1 MGLRGVLILLC
12 ALAFFAVPVH
22 AQYQPPSE
30 KLVLTGK
37 SAATWADGTTNIIQL
52 TGRVT
57 IELDRAKLSA
67 DGAVVWLS
75 PVNPQ
80 NLEIQNAQI
89 ALIGNARLEQTQN
102 HTTRSGGSLFV
113 TTQVRGTGIL
123 IVADERIPKDQSNSD
138 LYRQAL
144 ALRQSQPPTTQPN
157 VEPGRGPLVPRPPS
171 TGPASR
177 PTTGPARAQE
187 VPIFFEARELD
198 TTPRTEDGYL
208 AAVLTGGVRLIDRK
222 KKPDG
227 TPNAAGDFLELSSQN
242 AVLFTRVKSLREV
255 QESNGKKRGDGLVVA
270 AYLEGDVRAIFT
282 PGRPGAPEQRLT
294 ADRIYYEF
302 STDRAVLTD
311 AIVHTIEPRRG
322 QPVVARAKLVRQLSQ
337 GEYSAEHMQLSTSTF
352 ALPSF
357 SLAADRMYMRSEP
370 SGDPAIGDRVV
381 YEGRNTTLQAFD
393 VPFFWLPYTA
403 GDITERGTV
412 LRSLNFGQVHQ
423 FGEVAET
430 EWGLFETFG
439 QVPPRDL
446 DVNYRVDYFTE
457 RGPGF
462 GMNASYGG
470 GFLTDTSKQPWDFN
484 GQFRSYFAYDK
495 NSDDL
500 GRLPVRVND
509 EQSLRGQVLWEH
521 QHFFPDNWSAQFRAG
536 WVSDGT
542 FLEQWFRRDFE
553 QGPPRDIMGYL
564 KHQAGD
570 EAFTFG
576 ATWQPMHLVTTSD
589 FQQEQFEIDR
599 LPEVGYY
606 REGDSLAD
614 DHLTFF
620 SENTGGGLHFA
631 TSRDSLVDQGFL
643 PPIISPGLPA
653 EGYTGITGKVV
664 WRGDFRQ
671 EADFPVTTG
680 PVRVVPY
687 VMGRF
692 TQYSDTPQ
700 GNARSRL
707 LAGAGTRITTEFWK
721 IDPTVESN
729 LFDIHQLRHVV
740 EPEINLFTSAMN
752 AARDQVFV
760 FDPNIDAINDVSAA
774 QFALH
779 QRWQTKRGGPGQ
791 WRNVDAFTLNV
802 DVEYYNNKPPK
813 AFREPTNFRGLFFA
827 SAPEESVPRD
837 AINADASWRLSDN
850 TVLLGDMAY
859 NLDKSELQLF
869 GIGVLVQR
877 DVRFSY
883 FIGNRYLA
891 DLNANLTT
899 VHADYQIGPKYVLD
913 IDQEFDFTQ
922 GKNVYSSVALAR
934 QFDTFFL
941 TFRYFFDE
949 TTRQNGVSFNIAPI
963 GLGRQLDTGSLSAFH
978 R

>member
-1 MGLRGVLILLC
+1 MGLRGVVILLC
-12 ALAFFAVPVH
+12 ALAFFAAPVH

-30 KLVLTGK
+30 KLILTGK
-37 SAATWADGTTNIIQL
+37 SAATWADGPTNIIQL
-52 TGRVT
+52 TGPVT

-75 PVNPQ
+75 PINQQ

-89 ALIGNARLEQTQN
+89 ALIGNARLEETQAR
-102 HTTRSGGSLFV
+102 TTRSGPSLFV
-113 TTQVRGTGIL
+113 TAQVRGNAIR
-123 IVADERIPKDQSNSD
+123 IIADERIAKDQSRSD
-138 LYRQAL
+138 LYRQAQ
-144 ALRQSQPPTTQPN
+144 ALRQSQPPSTEPSVQP
-157 VEPGRGPLVPRPPS
+157 GPLVPRPPAP
-171 TGPASR
+171 GPASR
-177 PTTGPARAQE
+177 PASRPGRAQE
-187 VPIFFEARELD
+187 VPIDIEARELD
-198 TTPRTEDGYL
+198 STPRTEDDFV
-208 AAVLTGGVRLIDRK
+208 AVVLKGDVRLIDRK
-222 KKPDG
+222 QNRDPKQE
-227 TPNAAGDFLELSSQN
+227 GDFLELSAQN
-242 AVLFTRVKSLREV
+242 AVLFTRVKSLREIK
-255 QESNGKKRGDGLVVA
+255 ESDGKKRAVMPIVA
-270 AYLEGDVRAIFT
+270 AYLEGDVRATYT
-282 PGRPGAPEQRLT
+282 PARPGAPEQRLT

-337 GEYSAEHMQLSTSTF
+337 GEYSAEHMQLTTSTM
-352 ALPSF
+352 ALPSY
-357 SLAADRMYMRSEP
+357 SIAADRMYVRSEP
-370 SGDPAIGDRVV
+370 SGDPAVGDRVV
-381 YEGRNTTLQAFD
+381 YEGRNTTLQAFN
-393 VPFFWLPYTA
+393 VPFFWLPYTG
-403 GDITERGTV
+403 GDITERGSV
-412 LRSLNFGQVHQ
+412 LRSINFGHIHQ
-423 FGEVAET
+423 FGEVAES
-430 EWGLFETFG
+430 EWGFFETFG

-446 DVNYRVDYFTE
+446 DVNYRADYFTQ

-470 GFLTDTSKQPWDFN
+470 GFLTDTTRQPWDFD
-484 GQFRSYFAYDK
+484 GQIRSYFAYDK
-495 NSDDL
+495 GSDDL
-500 GRLPVRVND
+500 GRLPVHVND
-509 EQSLRGQVLWEH
+509 DQSLRGQALWEH
-521 QHFFPDNWSAQFRAG
+521 QHYFPDNWSAQFRAG

-564 KHQAGD
+564 KHQAGS

-589 FQQEQFEIDR
+589 FQQEQFEVDR

-631 TSRDSLVDQGFL
+631 TSRDSLADQGFA
-643 PPIISPGLPA
+643 PPGITPGLPA

-671 EADFPVTTG
+671 ELDFPVTAG
-680 PVRVVPY
+680 PIRVVPY

-700 GNARSRL
+700 GTPRSRL
-707 LAGAGTRITTEFWK
+707 MAGAGTRFTTEFWK
-721 IDPTVESN
+721 IDPTVESQ
-729 LFDIHQLRHVV
+729 LFDLHQLRHVV

-752 AARDQVFV
+752 TSRDQVFV
-760 FDPNIDAINDVSAA
+760 FDQNIDAINDISGA

-827 SAPEESVPRD
+827 SAPEESIPRD
-837 AINADASWRLSDN
+837 AINADASWRISDS
-850 TVLLGDMAY
+850 TVVLGDMSY
-859 NLDKSELQLF
+859 NLDKAELQLLGV
-869 GIGVLVQR
+869 GILVQR

-883 FIGNRYLA
+883 FIGNRYIA
-891 DLNANLTT
+891 DLNSNITT
-899 VHADYQIGPKYVLD
+899 LHADYQVGPKYILD
-913 IDQEFDFTQ
+913 LDQEFDFTQ
-922 GKNVYSSVALAR
+922 GKNVYSSVAVIR
-934 QFDTFFL
+934 QFDTFYL

-963 GLGRQLDTGSLSAFH
+963 GLGRQLDTGAFSAF
-978 R
+978 RR